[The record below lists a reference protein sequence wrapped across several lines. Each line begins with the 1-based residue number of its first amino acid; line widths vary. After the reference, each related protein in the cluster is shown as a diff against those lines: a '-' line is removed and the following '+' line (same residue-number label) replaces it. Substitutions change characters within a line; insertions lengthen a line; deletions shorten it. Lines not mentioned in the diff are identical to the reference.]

1 MRLYIIRHGETLWN
15 TEGRLQGK
23 ADIDLNENGVR
34 LAKVTAKGMKDIPFD
49 LAITSPL
56 IRARRTAE
64 LVLGDRQVPIIE
76 DARIQ
81 EITFGSWE
89 GLCCKKDNYQIP
101 SEEFPKFFSDPF
113 HYQPPE
119 DGESILQLIE
129 RTGAFYDELIHNPE
143 YQDKTILIASHGCS
157 CRGIMYSLYE
167 VKENVWRG
175 NVPPNCGVAI
185 IDVKD
190 GVSTFVEVDKV
201 YYDPNEIKNYYGNR
215 KE

>member
-81 EITFGSWE
+81 EITLGRIV
-89 GLCCKKDNYQIP
+89 L
-101 SEEFPKFFSDPF
+101 
-113 HYQPPE
+113 
-119 DGESILQLIE
+119 
-129 RTGAFYDELIHNPE
+129 
-143 YQDKTILIASHGCS
+143 
-157 CRGIMYSLYE
+157 
-167 VKENVWRG
+167 
-175 NVPPNCGVAI
+175 
-185 IDVKD
+185 
-190 GVSTFVEVDKV
+190 
-201 YYDPNEIKNYYGNR
+201 
-215 KE
+215 